1 MLDFFLLGL
10 GIVLIVIGLIGC
22 VVPVIPGPPISFLGM
37 LSLEY
42 SRWGGFE
49 SDLLWTFGLIA
60 LVVTVLDYIVP
71 IWGTKKFG
79 GSRAGIWGA
88 SIGLVVGLFLGP
100 LGILLGPFVGAFV
113 GELTQ
118 KTQTEK
124 ALKAALGSFV
134 GLLMGVGLKLAAS
147 GFMTYYFVVEIFS
160 A

>member
-1 MLDFFLLGL
+1 MLDVLLLTL
-10 GIVLIVIGLIGC
+10 GITLIVIGLIGC
-22 VVPVIPGPPISFLGM
+22 IIPVIPGPPLSFLGM

-42 SRWGGFE
+42 TRWGNFD

-79 GSRAGIWGA
+79 GSKAGIWGA
-88 SIGLVVGLFLGP
+88 SIGLLIGLFLGP
-100 LGILLGPFVGAFV
+100 LGIIFGPFVGAFI

-118 KTQTEK
+118 NTESNK
-124 ALKAALGSFV
+124 ALLAALGSFV
-134 GLLMGVGLKLAAS
+134 GLLTGILLKLTAS
-147 GFMTYYFVVEIFS
+147 GFITYYFIVELF